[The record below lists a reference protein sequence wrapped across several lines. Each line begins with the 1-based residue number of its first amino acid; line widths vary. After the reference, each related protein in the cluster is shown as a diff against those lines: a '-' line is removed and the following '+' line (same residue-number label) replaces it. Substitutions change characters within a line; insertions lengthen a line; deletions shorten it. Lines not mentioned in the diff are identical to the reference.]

1 MRKFCGVTVLIVFF
15 LCLGTLLAQSKSS
28 AGCSDPAAAA
38 GLTNPVKSTPESL
51 ALGKKYYGYDCAMC
65 HGATGNGKG
74 EVDTGE
80 KLPDL
85 TNPATLKD
93 KTDGQLF
100 CTLKVGKGHMPVEP
114 ARTSENDLWSLVNY
128 VRSLAK

>member
-1 MRKFCGVTVLIVFF
+1 VRKFCAVVVLIAFSS
-15 LCLGTLLAQSKSS
+15 CLGTLLAQTVSS
-28 AGCSDPAAAA
+28 ATCSDPAAAA
-38 GLTNPVKSTPESL
+38 KLANPVKSTPESL

-80 KLPDL
+80 KLPDF
-85 TNPATLKD
+85 TNPATFRD
-93 KTDGQLF
+93 RTDGQLF
-100 CTLKVGKGHMPVEP
+100 CSLKFGKAHMPVEP